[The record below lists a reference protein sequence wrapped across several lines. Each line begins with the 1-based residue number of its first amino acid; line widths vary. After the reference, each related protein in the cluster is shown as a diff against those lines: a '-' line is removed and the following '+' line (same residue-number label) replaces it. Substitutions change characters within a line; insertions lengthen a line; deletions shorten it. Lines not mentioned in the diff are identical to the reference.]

1 MSKRQLTASK
11 VLDYWFSIEFLSQE
25 SYESTTE
32 RKERKKK
39 AKDFKNKLHKEKS
52 ANDKQIVSVI
62 DLEENSLYGQILE
75 EARSLQMPLWG
86 NITLYLG
93 KIKRENCIEALARK
107 MNISLDDII
116 GRKKIM
122 MIS

>member
-62 DLEENSLYGQILE
+62 DLEEKSLYGQILE

-86 NITLYLG
+86 NITLY
-93 KIKRENCIEALARK
+93 
-107 MNISLDDII
+107 
-116 GRKKIM
+116 
-122 MIS
+122 